1 MATCWKFL
9 KKNLDIFEKKIQI
22 LYLTKNWTFL
32 STIVDVFPRSI
43 LSENGQAASW
53 REFYESAKH
62 LGKAHLLQGKYHCT
76 ADLLFVFS
84 CFAYVEKTTG
94 LLVLC
99 KLKPVKLKASDTSP
113 PPGMVSVVFC
123 IYVWMVPATAGDCR
137 DLFQL
142 VSFFKKAINKI
153 WRKKWNIE
161 NFFICLSLFCILS

>member
-113 PPGMVSVVFC
+113 PP
-123 IYVWMVPATAGDCR
+123 VWWV
-137 DLFQL
+137 LFSASMYEWFL
-142 VSFFKKAINKI
+142 LRLEIVGIFFSWFHFSKKQ
-153 WRKKWNIE
+153 
-161 NFFICLSLFCILS
+161 

>member
-113 PPGMVSVVFC
+113 PRYGVCCFLHLCMNGSCYGWRLSGSFSVGF
-123 IYVWMVPATAGDCR
+123 I
-137 DLFQL
+137 FQK
-142 VSFFKKAINKI
+142 SNK
-153 WRKKWNIE
+153 
-161 NFFICLSLFCILS
+161 